1 MFDFLSQYRISKC
14 ATEGLTPKVYLRF
27 TRGVSTYFITGMVL
41 FGIFFN
47 PFGDLVFGQKFTNA
61 KYGSD
66 FLNAGAGARAMAM
79 GQTQTAISDDAT
91 SLFWNPAGLMQLH
104 QPDLFLMHSERFA
117 GTVAYDFIG
126 LAWPLSASETP
137 STNNESKSSQYKAVI
152 PQAVVA
158 FGVIRQG
165 VDGIQNTLNAWDPE
179 RNRPREDAESFI
191 EEFNVSDLAFYLS
204 YAQSLRLNLN
214 SLSTKSLQIT
224 TGASLK
230 AIHHN
235 LGPFANA
242 WGYGLD
248 AGIQARTEKWRLG
261 LQVTDLLPMM
271 KFWTVDTEALAP
283 LQTEYGDFLPT
294 GKNEKVLPAL
304 RFGMARKISF
314 SEAFSGPMSQ
324 IELLVSSDLQFR
336 AENRQAYYI
345 NLGRISLEPHI
356 GLEGSYRNIVYIR
369 TGLTDFILPDG
380 ENITMTPSVGTGLKL
395 GKLRIDYGFTDFSG
409 YASDLGVTHRISLGY
424 AFR

>member
-1 MFDFLSQYRISKC
+1 MFDFLTRYCHSKD
-14 ATEGLTPKVYLRF
+14 ATVRCNPAVTPRF
-27 TRGVSTYFITGMVL
+27 PREFSRFFITGMAAL
-41 FGIFFN
+41 GFWLY
-47 PFGDLVFGQKFTNA
+47 PFTFAVQAQQFTNA

-66 FLNAGAGARAMAM
+66 FLSAGVGARAMAM
-79 GQTQTAISDDAT
+79 GQTQTAISEDAT

-126 LAWPLSASETP
+126 FAWPLSTNEASSPGTETP
-137 STNNESKSSQYKAVI
+137 NSQNETLA

-191 EEFNVSDLAFYLS
+191 EEFNVSDMAFYLS
-204 YAQSLRLNLN
+204 YAQSLRLA
-214 SLSTKSLQIT
+214 SKPLSTKSLQIT
-224 TGASLK
+224 AGASLK

-271 KFWTVDTEALAP
+271 KFWTVDSEALAP
-283 LQTEYGDFLPT
+283 LQTEYGDLLPT

-304 RFGMARKISF
+304 RLGLARKISF
-314 SEAFSGPMSQ
+314 SETFSGPMSQ
-324 IELLVSSDLQFR
+324 IELLVSSDIQLR
-336 AENRQAYYI
+336 AENRKAYFI
-345 NLGRISLEPHI
+345 NLGRISLEPHV

-380 ENITMTPSVGTGLKL
+380 DKISMTPSVGTGLKL

-409 YASDLGVTHRISLGY
+409 YASDLGVTHRISIGY